1 MLLNKYINSNY
12 QCLVLFVLS
21 GMKLLPSAV
30 VKHHWWTQISEDRAM
45 FSTLLFWWENVPR
58 KHAASNPEA
67 FWLQPVMAIT
77 TSMQPESSRIV
88 YHLYASSNFTHPFQL
103 CFSKESMD
111 HNVQNQPR
119 SDLDGLVRVW
129 PNKSGLEASW
139 CAGIIG
145 PGFWQDATSPLP
157 VSDF

>member
-1 MLLNKYINSNY
+1 MPGIV
-12 QCLVLFVLS
+12 CIVLDETFTICS
-21 GMKLLPSAV
+21 GQTSLMD
-30 VKHHWWTQISEDRAM
+30 TDFRGQR
-45 FSTLLFWWENVPR
+45 TLLFWWENVPR
-58 KHAASNPEA
+58 EHAASNPEV

-77 TSMQPESSRIV
+77 TSMQPESSRIA
-88 YHLYASSNFTHPFQL
+88 YAGSNFTHPFQL
-103 CFSKESMD
+103 HFSKESMD

-145 PGFWQDATSPLP
+145 PGFWQDASSPLP
-157 VSDF
+157 VWLLVLNSVPFFHRRPR